1 MCLNLSKNE
10 NHFQVF
16 SAGKI
21 SGGFL
26 PRRSPGTS
34 CENEPQ
40 DGMLRNVRP
49 PAASPRPPSSSIRPS
64 FPIRF
69 FLPHPPSFPSPGPP
83 HRSAR
88 CLTFQRR
95 CPFPRCRALR
105 PRPSSH
111 TAILLLPSSFSPG
124 RQFSPIHCRPVP
136 DIPLPARSFPGIPSL
151 HASPIPERPR
161 PLPAGEP
168 PRPHPLPPRPRDE
181 PRNFHPDSRPPETP
195 RPRKGDLPRQ
205 AILYTVA
212 Q

>member
-1 MCLNLSKNE
+1 M
-10 NHFQVF
+10 
-16 SAGKI
+16 KI
-21 SGGFL
+21 IFKYFPQAKFPADFFPAEAPEL
-26 PRRSPGTS
+26 PAKMHRKTACCGTS
-34 CENEPQ
+34 A
-40 DGMLRNVRP
+40 P

-69 FLPHPPSFPSPGPP
+69 FFPHPPSFPSPGPP

-124 RQFSPIHCRPVP
+124 RPFSPIHCRPVP
-136 DIPLPARSFPGIPSL
+136 DIPLPARSFPGLPSL

-168 PRPHPLPPRPRDE
+168 PRPPSTAAPSPR
-181 PRNFHPDSRPPETP
+181 
-195 RPRKGDLPRQ
+195 
-205 AILYTVA
+205 
-212 Q
+212 

>member
-1 MCLNLSKNE
+1 MKIIFKYFPQAKFPADFFPAESPELPAKMHRKTACCGT
-10 NHFQVF
+10 
-16 SAGKI
+16 SA
-21 SGGFL
+21 
-26 PRRSPGTS
+26 PRR
-34 CENEPQ
+34 
-40 DGMLRNVRP
+40 LP
-49 PAASPRPPSSSIRPS
+49 PSAFFLHTPFLSHPLLPPSSASS
-64 FPIRF
+64 SLIRF

-124 RQFSPIHCRPVP
+124 RPFSPIHCRPVP

-168 PRPHPLPPRPRDE
+168 PRPPSQAAPSPR
-181 PRNFHPDSRPPETP
+181 
-195 RPRKGDLPRQ
+195 
-205 AILYTVA
+205 
-212 Q
+212 